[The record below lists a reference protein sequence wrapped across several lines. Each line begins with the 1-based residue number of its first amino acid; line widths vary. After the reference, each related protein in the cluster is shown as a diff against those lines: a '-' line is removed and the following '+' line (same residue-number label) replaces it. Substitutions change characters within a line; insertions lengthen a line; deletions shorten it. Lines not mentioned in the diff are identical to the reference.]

1 MFESPEGEEW
11 LEEWL
16 EKWLEEWS
24 EVKCRW
30 IKTQGS
36 QLRRSL
42 AVSAINY
49 SIAH

>member
-24 EVKCRW
+24 EESNVV
-30 IKTQGS
+30 G
-36 QLRRSL
+36 
-42 AVSAINY
+42 
-49 SIAH
+49 